1 METPL
6 SSPPASPATG
16 SDITAA
22 DIPRSVGVLQGSKL
36 NEMLRAFAPLRTSLL
51 DSVLVFNDRGVLVQ
65 SSLFGEQVFLP
76 LETSQ
81 FSRFVWT
88 GPAAAF
94 FSLVDQKRSLLSVF
108 RQNHTPDI
116 RRVEFLVSG
125 QAPFRTLTQ
134 RVWTSATEEDASEL
148 ASETLLKREVTS
160 FVMMLPQGTPDVQL
174 RLTKAQL
181 SKILTVC
188 AGDPTRT
195 VFEMG
200 QSGKF
205 SVFTPS
211 ACITFAAREECFAS
225 PTSTQAQILSS
236 ALKKTGNSAAAAK
249 IIYGDNIH
257 HPFAVQ
263 LDSGSL
269 KAILKRLQVGPC
281 LLKFFLTEEVPS
293 LCVTAT
299 DPNHVSVI
307 VLVKFP
313 PTSADWIDSC
323 SSVEGLPERDDP
335 STDEHKPP
343 EAITPTPSLPQVAPA
358 ADVTGSD
365 APQMR
370 ESSPT
375 SPLAA
380 SRGGEEPHSS
390 PAVRT
395 LASKRPPVSVDA
407 KASPTPKRPKPTTES
422 SLPPQPPTQEDN
434 SPNFPPT
441 AGRPLLS
448 GLYTRYYSDPP
459 IIIPEARETS
469 PAQPSYTR
477 KDVWGPGFKFGK

>member
-1 METPL
+1 MDPL
-6 SSPPASPATG
+6 PSSPPASPAT
-16 SDITAA
+16 TADTTSA
-22 DIPRSVGVLQGSKL
+22 DASWSVCVLQGTKL

-51 DSVLVFNDRGVLVQ
+51 DSVLVLSERGMLVQ

-76 LETSQ
+76 LEPSQ
-81 FSRFVWT
+81 FSRFAWT
-88 GPAAAF
+88 GPTAAF

-108 RQNHTPDI
+108 RPNHTPDI
-116 RRVEFLVSG
+116 RRVEFSVSG

-134 RVWTSATEEDASEL
+134 RIWTSATEGDAAEL

-181 SKILTVC
+181 TKILTVC

-281 LLKFFLTEEVPS
+281 LLKFFLSEEVPS

-307 VLVKFP
+307 VLVKLP
-313 PTSADWIDSC
+313 AASAEWLDSC
-323 SSVEGLPERDDP
+323 SEAEV
-335 STDEHKPP
+335 PP
-343 EAITPTPSLPQVAPA
+343 EGEAPVSDDASTAEAAASSPEPPQPSPHTDAPDTDAPETRDVSPAPRVASRREAGGPSNFPSPRAASAKRPSALVDASVTPT
-358 ADVTGSD
+358 T
-365 APQMR
+365 
-370 ESSPT
+370 
-375 SPLAA
+375 
-380 SRGGEEPHSS
+380 
-390 PAVRT
+390 
-395 LASKRPPVSVDA
+395 
-407 KASPTPKRPKPTTES
+407 KRPKAATEAS
-422 SLPPQPPTQEDN
+422 AHSPLPSPGKEDISADLPPKT
-434 SPNFPPT
+434 
-441 AGRPLLS
+441 GRQFLS

-459 IIIPEARETS
+459 IIQACDAP
-469 PAQPSYTR
+469 PKHSYVSN
-477 KDVWGPGFKFGK
+477 DAWGPGFTFGK